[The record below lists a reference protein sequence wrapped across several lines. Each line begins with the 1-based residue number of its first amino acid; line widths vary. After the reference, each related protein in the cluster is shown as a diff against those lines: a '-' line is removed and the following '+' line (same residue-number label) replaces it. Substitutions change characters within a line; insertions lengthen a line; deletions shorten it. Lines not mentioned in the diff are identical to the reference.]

1 MISTRDS
8 GRPSLRSPS
17 DGGAERSDAELIA
30 CALKGD
36 QAEFDRLM
44 QRHKDWLYRYIR
56 RYIFNAEDAEDILQ
70 ESFVSA
76 WGALARYD
84 PERPFPTW
92 IRRIALNKCR
102 DKARRDKVYRAVVGG
117 LGLSDGAL
125 EAPSDERAPDTS
137 TIAAATLARVHQ
149 SIRDLPAPLRDP
161 LILTALEGLS
171 YKEAAAVLGLTAKAV
186 ELKIARA
193 RARLAETLAR
203 EDIIDLED

>member
-1 MISTRDS
+1 
-8 GRPSLRSPS
+8 
-17 DGGAERSDAELIA
+17 
-30 CALKGD
+30 
-36 QAEFDRLM
+36 M

-84 PERPFPTW
+84 PERPFSTW

-117 LGLSDGAL
+117 LGLSEGAL
-125 EAPSDERAPDTS
+125 EAPSDERAPDSS

-171 YKEAAAVLGLTAKAV
+171 YKEAAAVLGLTPKAV